1 MVKPKKALTVANVI
15 NQKVTL
21 IDFSSYAPELY
32 QAFGNPQDKGIW
44 FAWGGSGS
52 GKSSLLLDITKAL
65 CKKGLKAIHNER
77 EEDLDDDDFIERVKL
92 KNMQDVKDYFLTAN
106 YDYEEMCAYLDGRN
120 SPKVVVINSA
130 TYFFK
135 DLAQYFE
142 FTKKYKRKKIIII
155 SGMAKGNNPYS
166 ELEMKIMYDANK
178 KIFCSG
184 YLASCKGRTIGP
196 NGGNYIIWQEGY
208 DKVRGTTEND

>member
-1 MVKPKKALTVANVI
+1 MVIKKALTVANVI

-21 IDFSSYAPELY
+21 IEFYDYANDLY
-32 QAFGNPQDKGIW
+32 QAFGNPQNKGIW
-44 FAWGGSGS
+44 FVWGGSGS
-52 GKSSLLLDITKAL
+52 GKSSLLLDITKAF
-65 CKKGLKAIHNER
+65 CKDLKAIHNER
-77 EEDLDDDDFIERVKL
+77 EEDLDDVDFINRLKL
-92 KNMQDVKDYFLTAN
+92 KNMQDVKDNFLTAS
-106 YDYEEMCAYLDGRN
+106 YDYDEMCKYLDSRN

-155 SGMAKGNNPYS
+155 SGMAKGNNPLTYM
-166 ELEMKIMYDANK
+166 EEKIMYDANK

-196 NGGNYIIWQEGY
+196 NGGTYIIWQEGY
-208 DKVRGTTEND
+208 EKLRGSESD

>member
-1 MVKPKKALTVANVI
+1 MKKALTVANII

-21 IDFSSYAPELY
+21 IEFSEYANELY
-32 QAFGNPQDKGIW
+32 QAFGNPQNKGIW
-44 FAWGGSGS
+44 FIWGGSGS
-52 GKSSLLLDITKAL
+52 GKSSLLLEITKAF
-65 CKKGLKAIHNER
+65 CKTLKAIHNER
-77 EEDLDDDDFIERVKL
+77 EEDLDDQDFIERMKM
-92 KNMQDVKDYFLTAN
+92 KNMQDVKDNFLTAN

-135 DLAQYFE
+135 DLQQYFE
-142 FTKKYKRKKIIII
+142 FTKKYKRRKIIII
-155 SGMAKGNNPYS
+155 SGMAKGNNPMTYM
-166 ELEMKIMYDANK
+166 EEKIMYDANK
-178 KIFCSG
+178 KIFCSA

-208 DKVRGTTEND
+208 EKVRGTETN

>member
-1 MVKPKKALTVANVI
+1 MVIKKALTVANVI

-21 IDFSSYAPELY
+21 IEFSDYANDLY
-32 QAFGNPQDKGIW
+32 QAFGNPQNKGIW
-44 FAWGGSGS
+44 FVWGGSGS
-52 GKSSLLLDITKAL
+52 GKSSLILDITKAF
-65 CKKGLKAIHNER
+65 CKDLKAIHNER
-77 EEDLDDDDFIERVKL
+77 EEDLDDVDFINRLKL
-92 KNMQDVKDYFLTAN
+92 KNMQDVKDNFLTAN
-106 YDYEEMCAYLDGRN
+106 YDYEEMCKYLDMRN
-120 SPKVVVINSA
+120 SPKVIIINSA
-130 TYFFK
+130 NYFFK

-166 ELEMKIMYDANK
+166 ELETRIMYDANK

-196 NGGNYIIWQEGY
+196 NGGTYIIWQEGY
-208 DKVRGTTEND
+208 EKLNGAENN